1 MKISIDQF
9 AKADEGKPQ
18 LSLVP
23 MKKTLEAVAR
33 VREYGNKKYHDPD
46 NWRTVDVSRY
56 KDALMRHLLAFLDD
70 AGSRDDES
78 GLLHLDHALCN
89 MFFIKELQK

>member
-1 MKISIDQF
+1 MKTSKDQI
-9 AKADEGKPQ
+9 AKADNGKPKIC
-18 LSLVP
+18 LVP

-33 VREYGNKKYHDPD
+33 VREYGNRKYHDPD

-56 KDALMRHLLAFLDD
+56 KDALMRHLLAFIENANSVDE
-70 AGSRDDES
+70 ES